1 MPLSADQIATKAN
14 NIARSTLVS
23 MRKYKNYASALFE
36 ITNKR
41 VSLDD
46 AGAVFIHLTLSAL
59 GRSYKSDRVLASW
72 GLIRGYD
79 SEDLQ
84 VEERRVKY
92 IKDSG
97 YEHSASN
104 LAKEEVKYYKEVV
117 QHAIR
122 LAENEND
129 WQAFVKEA
137 VDKYSGNN
145 FPVLH
150 FLEAESDRTANTT
163 KQSENIEAEESAQ
176 KAEYTKSQNQNMQ
189 EDELPQEPERL
200 LLLNADTATLV
211 PKLKPKKRKKESK
224 LERVRRRR
232 AKNKP
237 HEPYTKGEKIGIAV
251 GLIALLA
258 FLIIFS
264 IESQKTI
271 DSISAG
277 FSRQNDAILDVE
289 DDLLVQFRHDII
301 SQVREDTDMTKLEE
315 QANAGD
321 LEARYLLGCACSSRY
336 RDDEAEKHFLLAAEG
351 GYAPA
356 QAALSYLYICGYV
369 VPKNETDGYDY
380 ATKAAEQGNDTGQY
394 LLGHCYHHG
403 IGTGIDYKTA
413 AQWYQLAAEQ
423 DNALAKRGLGTL
435 YLAGEG
441 VTQDYKMAALLFE
454 SAYTDGDI
462 FSAYVIG
469 RMYEKGM
476 WFDKNIKTALEWYLR
491 AAEGGV
497 AHAWTVRGYYF
508 YTGEGVD
515 QDYNE
520 AFRCYANAAKQGDSD
535 GQAFLGL
542 MYLNG
547 TGVEQNSEVGLD
559 WMSKSAEQGNEWAIQ
574 FLEEMLQKFPIE

>member
-1 MPLSADQIATKAN
+1 MPLSVDQIAAKAN
-14 NIARSTLVS
+14 DIATSTLVP
-23 MRKYKNYASALFE
+23 MRQQKNYAVALLE
-36 ITNKR
+36 LVNRRI
-41 VSLDD
+41 SPDD
-46 AGAVFIHLTLSAL
+46 AAAVFIHLTISAL
-59 GRSYKSDRVLASW
+59 GRKDKSDIVLASW
-72 GLIRGYD
+72 GLIRGYE
-79 SEDLQ
+79 SKDLI
-84 VEERRVKY
+84 VKERRLKY
-92 IKDSG
+92 IEDSG
-97 YEHSASN
+97 YKSSTDN
-104 LAKEEVKYYKEVV
+104 LAKEEIKYYRTVA
-117 QHAIR
+117 QFAIR
-122 LAENEND
+122 LAENEKD

-137 VDKYSGNN
+137 VDKYSGDNL
-145 FPVLH
+145 PVLH
-150 FLEAESDRTANTT
+150 FLEVESDRAANIT
-163 KQSENIEAEESAQ
+163 KRPENIEAEKSAQ
-176 KAEYTKSQNQNMQ
+176 KAEYTKGQNQNMQ
-189 EDELPQEPERL
+189 EDESPQEPEGL
-200 LLLNADTATLV
+200 SLLNADSATPV

-224 LERVRRRR
+224 LERVQRRC
-232 AKNKP
+232 AKSKLRG
-237 HEPYTKGEKIGIAV
+237 PYTKGEKIGIAL
-251 GLIALLA
+251 GLIVVLV

-271 DSISAG
+271 DSITAG
-277 FSRQNDAILDVE
+277 FLSQNDAVLDVE

-321 LEARYLLGCACSSRY
+321 LEARYLLGCAYSSKY
-336 RDDEAEKHFLLAAEG
+336 RDDEAEKQFLLAAEG

-369 VPKNETDGYDY
+369 VPKDKTDGYDY

-394 LLGHCYHHG
+394 LLGHCYQHG
-403 IGTGIDYKTA
+403 IGTNIDYKAA

-423 DNALAKRGLGTL
+423 DNVLGKRGLGTL

-441 VTQDYKMAALLFE
+441 VPQDYKVAALLFE

-462 FSAYVIG
+462 FSAYLIG

-508 YTGEGVD
+508 HTGEGVD
-515 QDYNE
+515 QDYDE
-520 AFRCYANAAKQGDSD
+520 AFRCYTNAAKQGDSD

-559 WMSKSAEQGNEWAIQ
+559 WMSKSAEQGNKEAIQ
-574 FLEEMLQKFPIE
+574 FLEEMLQKLPIE